1 MPVLSGL
8 SKVRGKKT
16 ENNKVGSYPQNP
28 HYKCH
33 SNDRCRKQSNS
44 EIQLSLISCVPF
56 PKVWKITSVTQGPV
70 TDQKSFKIC
79 SLTRTQGRLS
89 YFPRVSSG
97 SSALPN
103 TLEKLSGLQR
113 PDQKGSPRLC
123 QSYFQD
129 CTSLESEF
137 S

>member
-1 MPVLSGL
+1 MSVLSGL

-16 ENNKVGSYPQNP
+16 ENNKVGPYSKNE
-28 HYKCH
+28 HYKCY

-44 EIQLSLISCVPF
+44 QIQLSLISFVPF
-56 PKVWKITSVTQGPV
+56 PRVWKITSVTQGPG
-70 TDQKSFKIC
+70 TDQKSLKIC

-89 YFPRVSSG
+89 YFLAVSSG
-97 SSALPN
+97 SSALTN

-113 PDQKGSPRLC
+113 PAQKGSPRLF
-123 QSYFQD
+123 QFYFQD
-129 CTSLESEF
+129 CTSLEPEF